1 MSENMVNNISEPEEN
16 VNPQPENPHPE
27 RTHQHNKKKSKKKKK
42 KSFLGKFTYVLFV
55 LGVSMLLSAFIILT
69 ANDVFALI
77 KPEFSTVIEVE
88 NDVTVEE
95 MAGILKEKEVIE
107 YPWAFRLYSALKKY
121 ETFESGKFE
130 LDSNMDYG
138 QIINSLRRVSSYT
151 ETVTV
156 TIPEG
161 YTLKQIAQLM
171 EDSMVCSQKDFL
183 ETAATYPYK
192 HDYLQDIPMEELRLE
207 GFLFPDTYEFYKNDK
222 PVNVINKMLNNFDV
236 KYSDDIIEYA
246 EATGYTMQEII
257 TIASMVE
264 REAVKE
270 SEQKTIAGVI
280 INRLEHS
287 ADFPYLNIDATVQYA
302 LPEHKAAL
310 TTEDLKI
317 DSPYNTYIYKGLPK
331 GPICNPGMGAILAAI
346 QPEEHKY
353 YYYVAT
359 GEEDGGHIFSRTL
372 EEHNEARAQVEKNKK

>member
-1 MSENMVNNISEPEEN
+1 MSDNMINNLPDGEEN
-16 VNPQPENPHPE
+16 VTVHPE
-27 RTHQHNKKKSKKKKK
+27 RTHQKNKKKARKKKKR
-42 KSFLGKFTYVLFV
+42 KSALSKFTYVLFV
-55 LGVSMLLSAFIILT
+55 LGASMLLSAFILLT

-77 KPEFSTVIEVE
+77 KPELKTIVEVKE
-88 NDVTVEE
+88 DVTVKE
-95 MAGILKEKEVIE
+95 MADILGKNGVIE
-107 YPWAFRLYSALKKY
+107 YPWAFNLYSTIKKY
-121 ETFESGKFE
+121 KTFESGKFE
-130 LDSNMDYG
+130 LDSDMDYG
-138 QIINSLRRVSSYT
+138 QIINSLKRVASYT

-171 EDSMVCSQKDFL
+171 EDSMVCSEKDFL

-192 HDYLQDIPMEELRLE
+192 HDYLQDIPMEEFRLE

-236 KYSDDIIEYA
+236 KYSDDIIKYA
-246 EATGYTMQEII
+246 EATGYTMEEII

-280 INRLEHS
+280 INRLENS
-287 ADFPYLNIDATVQYA
+287 AEYPFLNIDATVQYA

-310 TTEDLKI
+310 SSEDLKI

-346 QPEEHKY
+346 QPEDHNY

-359 GEEDGGHIFSRTL
+359 GEEDGGHIFTRTL
-372 EEHNEARAQVEKNKK
+372 EEHNNARAEVEKNKK

>member
-1 MSENMVNNISEPEEN
+1 MSENMTNQTPGADEN
-16 VNPQPENPHPE
+16 VIPRQE
-27 RTHQHNKKKSKKKKK
+27 RTHQKNKKKTKKKKRR
-42 KSFLGKFTYVLFV
+42 STMNKFTYVLFV
-55 LGVSMLLSAFIILT
+55 LGVSMLLSALIILT

-77 KPEFSTVIEVE
+77 KPEYSTVVEVKE
-88 NDVTVEE
+88 DVTVAE
-95 MAGILKEKEVIE
+95 MAGILKDEEIIE
-107 YPWAFRLYSALKKY
+107 YPWAFRLYSTLKKY
-121 ETFESGKFE
+121 ESFESGKFE
-130 LDSNMDYG
+130 LDSDMDYG
-138 QIINSLRRVSSYT
+138 QIINTLRRVSNYT

-192 HDYLQDIPMEELRLE
+192 HDYLQDIPMEEFRLE

-236 KYSDDIIEYA
+236 KYSDDIMEYA
-246 EATGYTMQEII
+246 EATGYSMHEII

-270 SEQKTIAGVI
+270 TEQKTIAGVI
-280 INRLEHS
+280 VNRLKHS
-287 ADFPYLNIDATVQYA
+287 ADFPFLNIDATVQYA

-310 TTEDLKI
+310 TSEDLKI

-331 GPICNPGMGAILAAI
+331 GPICNPGMGAILSAI
-346 QPEEHKY
+346 QPEEHNY
-353 YYYVAT
+353 FYYVAT
-359 GEEDGGHIFSRTL
+359 GEEDGSHVFTRTL
-372 EEHNEARAQVEKNKK
+372 DEHNEAKAQVEKNKN

>member
-1 MSENMVNNISEPEEN
+1 MSDNMINNLPDGEEN
-16 VNPQPENPHPE
+16 VVVHPE
-27 RTHQHNKKKSKKKKK
+27 RTHQKNKKKSKKKKK
-42 KSFLGKFTYVLFV
+42 RKSALNKFTYVLFV
-55 LGVSMLLSAFIILT
+55 LGVSMLLSAFMILT

-77 KPEFSTVIEVE
+77 KTENKVVVEVKD
-88 NDVTVEE
+88 DVTVKE
-95 MAGILKEKEVIE
+95 MADILGENGVIE
-107 YPWAFRLYSALKKY
+107 YPWAFNLYSTVKKY
-121 ETFESGKFE
+121 KSFESGKFE
-130 LDSNMDYG
+130 LDSDMDYG
-138 QIINSLRRVSSYT
+138 QIINTLKRVSSYT

-171 EDSMVCSQKDFL
+171 EDSMVCSAKDFL

-192 HDYLQDIPMEELRLE
+192 HDYLQEIPMEELRLE

-246 EATGYTMQEII
+246 EATGYTMEEII

-280 INRLEHS
+280 INRLKNS
-287 ADFPYLNIDATVQYA
+287 AEYPFLNIDATVQYA

-310 TTEDLKI
+310 SSEDLKI

-346 QPEEHKY
+346 QPEEHNY

-359 GEEDGGHIFSRTL
+359 GEEDGSHIFTRTL
-372 EEHNEARAQVEKNKK
+372 EEHNNARAEVEKNKK